1 MILPANQQARLSGN
15 KVIDST
21 IDLRIVQQKLILQQ
35 VLELTA
41 FEGLSD
47 ATITKAAVEV
57 GLHHM
62 AGKRLFAGGVNDL
75 LAFYNT
81 QLNEELEA
89 LAEVQNLAQM
99 RTHER
104 IEWLLLKRFEQL
116 QPYKE
121 AVRRITAYSA
131 LPWNANAALKRLWQ
145 SCDVIWRL
153 AGDKSLDYNY
163 YSKRSLLAKVYVA
176 TLLFWLNDQDDNLQ
190 EFVQRQIAGVLNMG
204 RKMGMA
210 NAKISNLVENAADR
224 VLHPKRY
231 RTKKF

>member
-1 MILPANQQARLSGN
+1 LSYRTAQQ
-15 KVIDST
+15 
-21 IDLRIVQQKLILQQ
+21 QLILQQ
-35 VLELTA
+35 VLELAA
-41 FEGLSD
+41 FEGLSE
-47 ATITKAAVEV
+47 ATISKAAVAV

-62 AGKRLFAGGVNDL
+62 AGERLFAGGVNDL
-75 LAFYNT
+75 LAFYNA
-81 QLNEELEA
+81 QLNDELEELA
-89 LAEVQNLAQM
+89 HQQNLGEM

-116 QPYKE
+116 APHKE

-131 LPWNANAALKRLWQ
+131 LPWNVAAATKRLWQ
-145 SCDVIWRL
+145 SCDVMWRL

-176 TLLFWLNDQDDNLQ
+176 SLLFWLNHESDDLQ
-190 EFVQRQIAGVLNMG
+190 EFVQRQIAAVLNVG

-210 NAKISNLVENAADR
+210 NAKITNLVENAADR
-224 VLHPKRY
+224 ILHPKRY